1 MLTTGRLNLIRY
13 SVRHAMIEAL
23 RVQYLHPNVKMFSEL
38 RF

>member
-1 MLTTGRLNLIRY
+1 MLTVGKINLIRY
-13 SVRHAMIEAL
+13 AVRHAMIEAF